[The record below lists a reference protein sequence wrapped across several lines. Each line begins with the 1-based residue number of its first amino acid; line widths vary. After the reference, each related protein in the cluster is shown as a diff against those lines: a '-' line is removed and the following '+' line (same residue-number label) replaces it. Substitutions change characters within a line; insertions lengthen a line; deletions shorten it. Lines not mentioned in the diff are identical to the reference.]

1 MAIGQKLIKEGLKKG
16 IKKIKEQSGA
26 PEPGT
31 IGARKTT
38 KAKPTGVTK
47 AKPTAG
53 KTRGRPKGSKNK
65 PKTAAAGVKST
76 LSKTF
81 KENPALSTIAKGSAI
96 AGLIGGG
103 AGLGNFINKRN
114 KPATKAAKVTFGE
127 AFKKARKKGEGTKF
141 TFEGKSYTA
150 VTKDDLKKK
159 GYDGNELKQ
168 YANRKGKARGPVRR
182 AAQGIKKIL
191 LGKDKKFGGDKGAI
205 DFIRK
210 PKKKMDGGM
219 ANSSKPKKYQS
230 GGMAPVAGPRRP
242 SKSTLNADLASG
254 RALSGRVGPPRVGPP
269 ARPTAPKKVNPRG
282 NPSFG
287 PPGLNKGGMATK
299 KYKAGGLATK
309 GLGKAFMKSKR

>member
-1 MAIGQKLIKEGLKKG
+1 MVKKVIKKAIKKG
-16 IKKIKEQSGA
+16 IKKIREPQSGA
-26 PEPGT
+26 PEGLT
-31 IGARKTT
+31 ARRAAQANRAA
-38 KAKPTGVTK
+38 AKPKPKVSPK
-47 AKPTAG
+47 PKPKVSPTAG
-53 KTRGRPKGSKNK
+53 KPRGRPKGSKNK

-127 AFKKARKKGEGTKF
+127 AFKKARKEGEGTKF
-141 TFEGKSYTA
+141 TYNGKSYTA

-159 GYDGNELKQ
+159 GYDANELKQ

-210 PKKKMDGGM
+210 PKKKAAPQKKMGGGM
-219 ANSSKPKKYQS
+219 ANAS
-230 GGMAPVAGPRRP
+230 AP
-242 SKSTLNADLASG
+242 
-254 RALSGRVGPPRVGPP
+254 
-269 ARPTAPKKVNPRG
+269 
-282 NPSFG
+282 
-287 PPGLNKGGMATK
+287 K
-299 KYKAGGLATK
+299 KYKAGGMATK
-309 GLGKAFMKSKR
+309 GLGKAYMKSKR